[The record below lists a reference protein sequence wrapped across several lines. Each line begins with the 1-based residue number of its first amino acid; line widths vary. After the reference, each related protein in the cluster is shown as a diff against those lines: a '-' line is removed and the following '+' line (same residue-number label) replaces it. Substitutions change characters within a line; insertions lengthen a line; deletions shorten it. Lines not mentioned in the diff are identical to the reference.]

1 MTRTTFMT
9 TAEVAAV
16 FGVTS
21 KAVTRWA
28 NTGRLHPIHTPGGT
42 RRYLRTE
49 VDAWLAGK
57 PLTAG
62 QITTHLMQLEVRS

>member
-1 MTRTTFMT
+1 MTSTTLMT

-28 NTGRLHPIHTPGGT
+28 NTGRLHPIRTPGAT
-42 RRYLRTE
+42 RRYLRAE
-49 VDAWLAGK
+49 IDAWLAGK

-62 QITTHLMQLEVRS
+62 QLTALRMQLEVRS